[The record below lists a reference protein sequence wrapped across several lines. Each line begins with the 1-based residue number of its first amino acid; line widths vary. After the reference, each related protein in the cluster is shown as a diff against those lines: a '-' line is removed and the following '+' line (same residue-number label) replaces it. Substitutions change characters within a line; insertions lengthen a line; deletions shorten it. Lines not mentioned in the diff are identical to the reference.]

1 MNWRLAVSSQ
11 RLVDWSAL
19 VVKNN
24 KMAEI
29 VSSQQTLLDLVERLA
44 REPLLAVDLEADS
57 LHHYQEKV
65 CLIQISTPTESVI
78 LDPLAIPD
86 LSPLA
91 PILADPAIRKV
102 FHGADYDI
110 RSLYRDFGIEVHNL
124 FDTMIA
130 CQFLGEKE
138 VGLAAVLFKRF
149 GAELD
154 KRYQKADWSK
164 RPLSDEMIEYA
175 VRDTSLLIELYRQLT
190 EELHD
195 KGRLAWVEEES
206 ALLTAVRAGSRDAG
220 SLFLRFKGA
229 AKMDPRTLAVLE
241 ELLRFRDNLARA
253 RNLPPFKILGS
264 DTLRQLA
271 EKKPRR
277 PGDLEGIAGF
287 TAKLSNRYGREIL
300 EATAR
305 GLYLPPDQLPSYP
318 HPQRFVKDLL
328 KGERLKRLKLWR
340 EAKAKKLGIEA
351 GVLVNNSM
359 LESVAASVSNGK
371 QGIAAVPVM
380 KQWQKEAFGEELMKL
395 VNDPDITA

>member
-1 MNWRLAVSSQ
+1 M
-11 RLVDWSAL
+11 
-19 VVKNN
+19 KNN
-24 KMAEI
+24 KMPEI
-29 VSSQQTLLDLVERLA
+29 VSSQQTLLGLVERLA

-110 RSLYRDFGIEVHNL
+110 RSLYRDFGIEVQNL

-154 KRYQKADWSK
+154 KRYQKADWSI

-206 ALLTAVRAGSRDAG
+206 ALLTAVRAGSRDVG
-220 SLFLRFKGA
+220 PLFLRFKGA

-271 EKKPRR
+271 EIKPHR

-305 GLYLPPDQLPSYP
+305 GLSLPSDQLPSYP
-318 HPQRFVKDLL
+318 HPQRFVKDRL
-328 KGERLKRLKLWR
+328 KGERLRRLKLWR

-359 LESVAASVSNGK
+359 LESVVASASHGK
-371 QGIAAVPVM
+371 EGIVAGPAM

>member
-1 MNWRLAVSSQ
+1 M
-11 RLVDWSAL
+11 
-19 VVKNN
+19 KNN
-24 KMAEI
+24 KMPEI
-29 VSSQQTLLDLVERLA
+29 VSSQQALLELIGRLA

-78 LDPLAIPD
+78 IDPLAIPD

-164 RPLSDEMIEYA
+164 RPLSFEMIEYA
-175 VRDTSLLIELYRQLT
+175 VRDTSLLIELYLQLT
-190 EELHD
+190 AELQD

-206 ALLTAVRAGSRDAG
+206 TLLTAVRAGSRDVG
-220 SLFLRFKGA
+220 PLFLRFKGA

-253 RNLPPFKILGS
+253 RNLPSFKILGS
-264 DTLRQLA
+264 ETLRQLA

-277 PGDLEGIAGF
+277 SGDLEGIIGL
-287 TAKLSNRYGREIL
+287 TAKLYNRYGREIL

-305 GLYLPPDQLPSYP
+305 GLNFPSDQLPSYP
-318 HPQRFVKDLL
+318 HPQRFVKDRL
-328 KGERLKRLKLWR
+328 KGERMRRLKLWR

-359 LESVAASVSNGK
+359 LESVAAFACHGK
-371 QGIAAVPVM
+371 EGIAALSAM
-380 KQWQKEAFGEELMKL
+380 KQWQKEVFGEELMKL
-395 VNDPDITA
+395 VNDPDVTA

>member
-1 MNWRLAVSSQ
+1 M
-11 RLVDWSAL
+11 
-19 VVKNN
+19 KNN
-24 KMAEI
+24 KKPEI
-29 VSSQQTLLDLVERLA
+29 VSSQQTLLGLVERLA

-65 CLIQISTPTESVI
+65 CLIQISTPIESVI

-110 RSLYRDFGIEVHNL
+110 RSLYRDFGIEVNNL

-220 SLFLRFKGA
+220 PLFLRFKGA
-229 AKMDPRTLAVLE
+229 AKMDPRTIAVLE
-241 ELLRFRDNLARA
+241 ELLRFRDNLAKA

-271 EKKPRR
+271 ENKPRR
-277 PGDLEGIAGF
+277 PGDLEGIVGL
-287 TAKLSNRYGREIL
+287 TAKLNNRYGREIL

-305 GLYLPPDQLPSYP
+305 GLSLPPDQLPTYP
-318 HPQRFVKDLL
+318 HPQRFVKDRL

-340 EAKAKKLGIEA
+340 EAKSKKLGIEA

-359 LESVAASVSNGK
+359 LESVAASASHGK
-371 QGIAAVPVM
+371 EEIAVVPAM
-380 KQWQKEAFGEELMKL
+380 KQWQKEAFGEELMRL